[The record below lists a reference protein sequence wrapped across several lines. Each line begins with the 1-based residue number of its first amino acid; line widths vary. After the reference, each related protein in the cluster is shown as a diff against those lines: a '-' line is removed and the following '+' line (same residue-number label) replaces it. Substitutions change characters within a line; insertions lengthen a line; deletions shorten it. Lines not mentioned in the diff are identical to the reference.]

1 MMRDAIRHLVVAGL
15 RRRQINRAP
24 AVPCAIVRSQP
35 LGVGAFARTRA
46 AQDEGLAGN
55 SPEMI
60 EAVRT
65 ELEPAYG
72 SWGMFAEWLPLNI
85 EGLLRIWAET
95 GATAATPAP

>member
-1 MMRDAIRHLVVAGL
+1 
-15 RRRQINRAP
+15 
-24 AVPCAIVRSQP
+24 
-35 LGVGAFARTRA
+35 
-46 AQDEGLAGN
+46 
-55 SPEMI
+55 MI

-95 GATAATPAP
+95 GAAAGDAGALIAGNQCDKPRRPGLGREIERGFAALGVERD